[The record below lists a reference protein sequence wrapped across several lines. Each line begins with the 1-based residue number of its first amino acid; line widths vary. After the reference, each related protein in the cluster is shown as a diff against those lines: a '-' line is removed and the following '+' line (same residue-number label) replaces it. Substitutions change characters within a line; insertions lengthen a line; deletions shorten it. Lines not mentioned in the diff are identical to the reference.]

1 MGSSLTPPVDRRW
14 LRLGPAAE
22 LLGVSIN
29 TLRRWSDDGK
39 VTCYRSAGGHRRF
52 RRADVDALLR
62 AGAGSAAGRRA
73 ARVAAASPPSDTVTI
88 AALEARNR
96 DLQLLVEAGIEDASH
111 LATADVLQS
120 VARRLAHLT
129 SSPVADIYAVEG
141 ETLRALVSY
150 DHGTFDRSWEG
161 VRVTLHDYPCSA
173 IAVNE
178 RRVAVAASLDDP
190 VLTPIGRDSLERWG
204 YQSQLSVPLVARD
217 QVIGILE
224 LSDYVPRDFGEHL
237 ELIEG
242 LARVAGRA
250 LDNAVLFDEIR
261 SRNVI
266 LHELVEFGSLIT
278 RASDVTELLRLAAKR
293 LVETLGA
300 ADCDIFTLD
309 GDTLCSRVSYD
320 RNGYDDASVGHSLRV
335 DDFPNTKAAIES
347 QEIAVIASP
356 NDPRIDADEL
366 KVFAEWGFKSNLS
379 LPLVIDGVVN
389 GLIDIYADTP
399 GEFTEY
405 IDFLKTVGQLLAG
418 ALGKARLLERLEESN
433 EELREL
439 VDSGLEFGASLELD
453 EVLYSVAGRMRT
465 LADAEVC
472 EVYSLEG
479 ADLVTRSCVDRNGR
493 DDAEIG
499 VRRPLSARRA
509 AQRAVATRRPVAV
522 RDAATEEDMGPEE
535 RVHFLTSGYP
545 ASIRLPLIVR
555 GEVIGLVGL
564 FDGHPR
570 EFPGVALLQGLAQ
583 IAAQAMANARLFH
596 QLDESSSRLAVV
608 NEASLQ
614 LSSTLE
620 LRDILLSTAERL
632 CGIGAVPTC
641 DIYLLSGA
649 DLQCVASV
657 KDGQIL
663 EDWEGTLHPLDDW
676 ATVKLAVSSRATQEL
691 SSLDDPQRRQ
701 AEIAELRRFG
711 YEAEFIVPLIAKGRV
726 IGLADLLDVKSRRFE
741 VDTVATIEA
750 VCRAASLAIDNANL
764 FEAVQLRR
772 RETELLNAIARRTA
786 SSLQLGEIAAATADE
801 LRQLI
806 AFEHA
811 DLVLARGGGE
821 LDTIFSSEGHTSG
834 GEPLTATP
842 EQRAALATIRDEL
855 VVVWEAGAT
864 PSFDGNAGRDARD
877 AGASIALL
885 HGEELIGVLN
895 LTGSQKHVFD
905 SVDRRLL
912 ERVGTH
918 LALALNNAR
927 LYEEIKRMHLGN
939 LKALSSALNAKDYYT
954 LGHAARV
961 GAYMVLLGHELGWSE
976 ETTHEVE
983 EAAYLH
989 DIGKIGVSDRVL
1001 LKPSGLNSREWEL
1014 MRQHP
1019 IFSADILRPLFADDL
1034 VLGVRHHHEHWDGSG
1049 YPDGLAGEAIPL
1061 VARAMCV
1068 ADSYDAMSFRRPY
1081 RHALLYHEALA
1092 ELDRCAGTQ
1101 FDATIV
1107 AAFKRVLARLQDQH
1121 VKARDIAAAAAERV
1135 DPVAHAALRE
1145 PLDEGRPEYQDIAA
1159 RLRVVRD
1166 AHPQVRFLTTLVV
1179 GDDAKCFIVVDAE
1192 EADGEHSPLGS
1203 EVFADDELIETF
1215 AGAAPDVNVLYVD
1228 QWGVWVSGLAPV
1240 RDARGEIIAVVEVDT
1255 APAGVS
1261 GTEME
1266 GLRSDVAQA
1275 FASMFQAATARLNR
1289 IELDAI
1295 TDGLTGLYN
1304 HRYLHER
1311 LSEELERARE
1321 DNRPLSLLFCGLDQ
1335 FRAFNDLHGHS
1346 AGDGALRA
1354 VARAIDGA
1362 IRQVDLA
1369 ARYGGEEFAVIL
1381 LGSDADAAAE
1391 VAERIRLEIAATQ
1404 MGPDNRA
1411 HLTISIGLASFPT
1424 DAALKEELLD
1434 KAGWAMRVAKR
1445 RGRDRVVTFAA
1456 GQSGEAPAEIG
1467 HVAGRASLAALADA
1481 VDAKHETIDERS
1493 REVARIAGLLAAG
1506 LAFDDLDTQRVVEA
1520 ARLCDIGEIGVPND
1534 VLNKPGRLTPDE
1546 RRLIDEH
1553 PIAGERLLRS
1563 LGASEQLAQAV
1574 AHHHERID
1582 GAGYP
1587 SGLAGE
1593 AIPLHSRVVLVA
1605 SAYCAMTGPRAYAP
1619 QLDADRAMAE
1629 LRRCAGSQFD
1639 AGVVEALGRALIRE
1653 RAALSEA

>member
-1 MGSSLTPPVDRRW
+1 MGSRSTPPLDRRW

-29 TLRRWSDDGK
+29 TLRRWSDAGK
-39 VTCYRSAGGHRRF
+39 IACYRSAGGHRRF
-52 RRADVDALLR
+52 RRADLDALLR
-62 AGAGSAAGRRA
+62 AGSGNGAGRRGA
-73 ARVAAASPPSDTVTI
+73 EATAAAPVSEAATI

-96 DLQLLVEAGIEDASH
+96 DLQLLVEAGIEDTSH
-111 LATADVLQS
+111 LSTNEVLES

-141 ETLRALVSY
+141 DVLRALVSY

-161 VRVTLHDYPCSA
+161 VTVRLPDYPCSA
-173 IAVNE
+173 LAVGE
-178 RRVAVAASLDDP
+178 RRVAVASSLDDP
-190 VLTPIGRDSLERWG
+190 VLTQVGRESLERWG
-204 YQSQLSVPLVARD
+204 YRSQLSVPLVARD
-217 QVIGILE
+217 KVIGLLE
-224 LSDYVPRDFGEHL
+224 LSDYIARDFGEHL
-237 ELIEG
+237 ALVEG

-261 SRNVI
+261 HRNAI
-266 LHELVEFGSLIT
+266 LHELVEFGTLIT
-278 RASDVTELLRLAAKR
+278 RAADVTELLRLAAR
-293 LVETLGA
+293 HLVETLGA

-309 GDTLCSRVSYD
+309 GDTLYSRVSYD
-320 RNGYDDASVGHSLRV
+320 RNGYDDASIGHSLRV
-335 DDFPNTKAAIES
+335 DDFPSSKAAIES
-347 QEIAVIASP
+347 QQIAVIASP
-356 NDPRIDADEL
+356 DDPRIHDEERR
-366 KVFAEWGFKSNLS
+366 VFAEWGFKSNLS

-389 GLIDIYADTP
+389 GLIDIYDDKP
-399 GEFTEY
+399 GEFTQY
-405 IDFLKTVGQLLAG
+405 IDFLKTIGQLLAG
-418 ALGKARLLERLEESN
+418 ALGKASLLERLEESN
-433 EELREL
+433 NELREL

-453 EVLYSVAGRMRT
+453 DVLSSVAGRMRS
-465 LADAEVC
+465 LADADVC
-472 EVYSLEG
+472 EVYGLEG
-479 ADLVTRSCVDRNGR
+479 DDLVTRSCVDRHGR
-493 DDAEIG
+493 DDDEIG
-499 VRRPLSARRA
+499 ARRPLATRYA
-509 AQRAVATRRPVAV
+509 AQRAIESQQPVAV
-522 RDAATEEDMGPEE
+522 YDAANDEDMSPEE
-535 RVHFLTSGYP
+535 RHHFLSSGYP

-564 FDGHPR
+564 FDGHAR

-583 IAAQAMANARLFH
+583 IAAQAMANARLFRR
-596 QLDESSSRLAVV
+596 LDESSSRLAVV

-632 CGIGAVPTC
+632 CEIGAAPAC

-649 DLQCVASV
+649 DLLCVASV
-657 KDGQIL
+657 KNGRIFD
-663 EDWEGTLHPLDDW
+663 EREGALHPLDGW
-676 ATVKLAVSSRATQEL
+676 TTVKLAVSGRTTRQL
-691 SSLDDPQRRQ
+691 SALDDPPPDD
-701 AEIAELRRFG
+701 AEIAALRRCG
-711 YEAEFIVPLIAKGRV
+711 YEAELVVPLIAKGRV
-726 IGLADLLDVKSRRFE
+726 IGLAELLDVESRRFE
-741 VDTVATIEA
+741 TDTVATIEA

-801 LRQLI
+801 LRPLI

-811 DLVLARGGGE
+811 DLVLAGKGGE
-821 LDTIFSSEGHTSG
+821 IDTIFSSEGHAKV
-834 GEPLTATP
+834 GEPHAPHAATP
-842 EQRAALATIRDEL
+842 AQRTALSTIRDER
-855 VVVWEAGAT
+855 VVVWEVGTT
-864 PSFDGNAGRDARD
+864 PSFDGDAGRDERH

-885 HGEELIGVLN
+885 RGEELIGVLN
-895 LTGSQKHVFD
+895 LTGSQRHVFA

-1034 VLGVRHHHEHWDGSG
+1034 VLGVRHHHEHWNGSG

-1061 VARAMCV
+1061 VARALCV

-1081 RHALLYHEALA
+1081 RQALRYHDALA
-1092 ELDRCAGTQ
+1092 ELDRCAGVQ
-1101 FDATIV
+1101 FDANIV
-1107 AAFKRVLARLQDQH
+1107 AAFKRVLAQLEEQH
-1121 VKARDIAAAAAERV
+1121 AEAREIAARAAARV
-1135 DPVAHAALRE
+1135 DPVAHAALRA
-1145 PLDEGRPEYQDIAA
+1145 PSDESRSEYRDIAA
-1159 RLRVVRD
+1159 QLRLERD
-1166 AHPQVRFLTTLVV
+1166 AHPQVRYITTIVV
-1179 GDDAKCFIVVDAE
+1179 DDDDKCCIMVDAE
-1192 EADGEHSPLGS
+1192 EADEDHSPLGS
-1203 EVFADDELIETF
+1203 EVFADDELLETF
-1215 AGAAPDVNVLYVD
+1215 AGGAPDVNVLYVD
-1228 QWGVWVSGLAPV
+1228 QWGVWVSGLAAL
-1240 RDARGEIIAVVEVDT
+1240 RDPSDEICAVVEVDT
-1255 APAGVS
+1255 PPAGVS
-1261 GTEME
+1261 GAEME

-1275 FASMFQAATARLNR
+1275 FASMFQAAAARLSR

-1321 DNRPLSLLFCGLDQ
+1321 DGRPLSLLICGLDQ
-1335 FRAFNDLHGHS
+1335 FKAFNDLHGHS

-1354 VARAIDGA
+1354 VARAIDDA

-1391 VAERIRLEIAATQ
+1391 VAERIRLEIAAAQ
-1404 MGPDNRA
+1404 MVPGKQA
-1411 HLTISIGLASFPT
+1411 HLTVSIGLASYPV

-1434 KAGWAMRVAKR
+1434 KAEWAMRLAKR
-1445 RGRDRVVTFAA
+1445 RGRDRVVAFTAA
-1456 GQSGEAPAEIG
+1456 QTGDALTEAG
-1467 HVAGRASLAALADA
+1467 HAA
-1481 VDAKHETIDERS
+1481 V
-1493 REVARIAGLLAAG
+1493 RENP
-1506 LAFDDLDTQRVVEA
+1506 
-1520 ARLCDIGEIGVPND
+1520 GV
-1534 VLNKPGRLTPDE
+1534 
-1546 RRLIDEH
+1546 
-1553 PIAGERLLRS
+1553 
-1563 LGASEQLAQAV
+1563 GA
-1574 AHHHERID
+1574 
-1582 GAGYP
+1582 
-1587 SGLAGE
+1587 
-1593 AIPLHSRVVLVA
+1593 PL
-1605 SAYCAMTGPRAYAP
+1605 
-1619 QLDADRAMAE
+1619 LDADEALAE
-1629 LRRCAGSQFD
+1629 LQRCAGGRLD
-1639 AGVVEALGRALIRE
+1639 ADLVEALILALERE
-1653 RAALSEA
+1653 RPDPTGA